1 MTEFAAEIVSS
12 GLSVDPAVVGT
23 VDAADEDIGPVL
35 PEPVGD
41 PVVVTPE
48 VVVGEPVGDPVVVS
62 PSVDPGDG
70 VVDAGPASHSSST
83 VAAPESTDL
92 KQYSWLSGASCLN
105 SPC

>member
-1 MTEFAAEIVSS
+1 MIGEENVLVGDDFVVMIGEEDVLVGVSE
-12 GLSVDPAVVGT
+12 GLVV
-23 VDAADEDIGPVL
+23 
-35 PEPVGD
+35 EPVGD
-41 PVVVTPE
+41 PVVVT
-48 VVVGEPVGDPVVVS
+48 

>member
-23 VDAADEDIGPVL
+23 VDAADEDVGPVL
-35 PEPVGD
+35 P
-41 PVVVTPE
+41 
-48 VVVGEPVGDPVVVS
+48 EPVGDPVVVS

-83 VAAPESTDL
+83 VAAPELTDL
-92 KQYSWLSGASCLN
+92 KQYSLLSGASCLN